1 MICENINIIQNAWGE
16 DAVKHWTAGSLL
28 KEIPEWETESV
39 RCRSPLRC
47 GHNDSGRTFSNK
59 PNTLTKKNTPVME
72 LLRPFKCFLNEDES
86 VGAGEACE
94 WLLALWQ
101 KPPAQSSHLQEKKD
115 GEAYEKS
122 WRSNLFT
129 TSLKYKLQE
138 ARTFWWTSNSFP
150 STIIFRSVNSL
161 SRRCWFS
168 SFNISVGQEKEN
180 KQSLWVFKA
189 VLRQKYS
196 RSGNH
201 LFAVK
206 DSEDVES
213 EWVSDLLYFS
223 V

>member
-28 KEIPEWETESV
+28 KENPEWETESV

-115 GEAYEKS
+115 GGLWKELKIKPFHHVLEIQAAGSENILMDFK
-122 WRSNLFT
+122 LF
-129 TSLKYKLQE
+129 
-138 ARTFWWTSNSFP
+138 
-150 STIIFRSVNSL
+150 
-161 SRRCWFS
+161 
-168 SFNISVGQEKEN
+168 SFNNYFQVCKLFVSPLLIQFLQHLCRTRER
-180 KQSLWVFKA
+180 KQTVFM
-189 VLRQKYS
+189 
-196 RSGNH
+196 G
-201 LFAVK
+201 F
-206 DSEDVES
+206 
-213 EWVSDLLYFS
+213 
-223 V
+223 